1 MRINVVA
8 LWSKARL
15 SVMMRKK
22 EKASKG
28 RETPLAWS
36 DSSST

>member
-15 SVMMRKK
+15 SVMVRKK
-22 EKASKG
+22 EKASEG